1 MSLEHQA
8 INRNG
13 DALSLVRGFLD
24 NPSYQAYKNLSS
36 GALPADIAEA
46 LKALSPDDRRRL
58 LVLLPSS
65 LTADVFQELDIPLQ
79 IELLDVLG
87 EDKAAEIVSEME
99 SDDAADLL
107 SELEESDAQ
116 TILSKF
122 DEGAED
128 VKDLLKYEDDS
139 SGGIMATEYVALNA
153 RWDVQQAFEEL
164 RRLCPDADKTY
175 YVYVVDDE
183 EKLVGVLSLR
193 DLVMADR
200 SEKISSIMNTNVL
213 SVKADSDQEEAAHIF
228 KKYGYLSLPV
238 IDQDNRL
245 TGIISA
251 NDILQVLD
259 EETTE
264 DIQKMSGT
272 LPLDRSYSSSSALEL
287 WSRRIVWLLA
297 LFITGAFTSSI
308 MKGNEA
314 IIGQFV
320 TLVFFIP
327 MLIDEGGNAGSQSS
341 AIIIRSLALRE
352 FDVSEYA
359 KVIWKEIRVSIML
372 GLSIGGLGFMAASFM
387 RSPELMW
394 AQAGIVVGLSTAIV
408 VLFGSVAGSML
419 PLAAHLIG
427 LDPAVLA
434 GPLVTTLVDSAGL
447 IIYFSIAK
455 AVLGI

>member
-1 MSLEHQA
+1 MYLEQQA
-8 INRNG
+8 KNRSG
-13 DALSLVRGFLD
+13 DALTLVRAFLD
-24 NPSYQAYKNLSS
+24 NPSYLAYKNLSS

-46 LKALSPDDRRRL
+46 LKALPPDDRRRL
-58 LVLLPSS
+58 LILLPSS

-87 EDKAAEIVSEME
+87 ADKAAEIVSEME

-116 TILSKF
+116 TILAKF
-122 DEGAED
+122 DDGADD

-139 SGGIMATEYVALNA
+139 SGGIMATEYVTLNA
-153 RWDVQQAFEEL
+153 RWDVQQAFDEL

-175 YVYVVDDE
+175 YVYVVDDDDR
-183 EKLVGVLSLR
+183 LLGVLSLR

-200 SEKISSIMNTNVL
+200 SDKIGSIMNTNVL

-228 KKYGYLSLPV
+228 RKYGYLSLPV
-238 IDQDNRL
+238 IDKDNKL

-264 DIQKMSGT
+264 DIQKMSAT

-287 WSRRIVWLLA
+287 WSRRVVWLLA

-314 IIGQFV
+314 VLSQFV

-352 FDVSEYA
+352 FDVTEYA

-372 GLSIGGLGFMAASFM
+372 GLSIGGLGFAAASFM
-387 RSPELMW
+387 HSPELMW

-455 AVLGI
+455 TVLGI